1 MAQFSEQEQNAM
13 RRDAARRAQE
23 MQRRVHPTASPGRR
37 LPSQFADYQPE
48 TSAPEP
54 EPTPKPQPPKLPLL
68 GNLPV
73 QSRRTF
79 VQSGWRHHADPCHD
93 GDAL

>member
-23 MQRRVHPTASPGRR
+23 MQRRVHPTASPGDG
-37 LPSQFADYQPE
+37 LPSQFADYPPE

-68 GNLPV
+68 GFAAFNP
-73 QSRRTF
+73 
-79 VQSGWRHHADPCHD
+79 ADFCPILMATPC
-93 GDAL
+93 

>member
-37 LPSQFADYQPE
+37 LPPQFADYPPE
-48 TSAPEP
+48 TS
-54 EPTPKPQPPKLPLL
+54 L
-68 GNLPV
+68 
-73 QSRRTF
+73 
-79 VQSGWRHHADPCHD
+79 
-93 GDAL
+93 

>member
-23 MQRRVHPTASPGRR
+23 MQRRVHPTARPGRR
-37 LPSQFADYQPE
+37 LPPQFADYPPE

-68 GNLPV
+68 GNLP
-73 QSRRTF
+73 QF
-79 VQSGWRHHADPCHD
+79 NPADFCPIWMATPC
-93 GDAL
+93 